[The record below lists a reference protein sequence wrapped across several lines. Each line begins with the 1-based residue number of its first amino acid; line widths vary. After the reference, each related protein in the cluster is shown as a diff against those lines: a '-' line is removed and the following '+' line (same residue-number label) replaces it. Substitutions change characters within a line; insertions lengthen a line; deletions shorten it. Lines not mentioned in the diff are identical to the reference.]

1 MTERAVASPPKAGMG
16 GGPSRT
22 PLPKREAKMKEKQQL
37 HGWIVLDKPLGL
49 TSTQALG
56 KVRWLFNAEKAGH
69 GGTLDPLASGLL
81 PIAFGEAPKTIQWAM
96 DGRKTYRFTVQWGAE
111 TSTDDLEG
119 EIVSTSN
126 YLAKGREN

>member
-1 MTERAVASPPKAGMG
+1 MTERAVAPPLKAGTG
-16 GGPSRT
+16 GGSSRT
-22 PLPKREAKMKEKQQL
+22 PLPKREAKRKEKQQL

-81 PIAFGEAPKTIQWAM
+81 PIAFGEAIAASLPPERV
-96 DGRKTYRFTVQWGAE
+96 DFRRFAGCGHGIVADDQEGALQAIRDFIL
-111 TSTDDLEG
+111 S
-119 EIVSTSN
+119 
-126 YLAKGREN
+126 